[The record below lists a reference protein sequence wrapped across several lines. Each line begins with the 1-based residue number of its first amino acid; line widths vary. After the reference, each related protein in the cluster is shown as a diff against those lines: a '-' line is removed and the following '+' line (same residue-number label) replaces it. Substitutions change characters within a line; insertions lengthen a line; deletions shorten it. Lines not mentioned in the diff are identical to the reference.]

1 MIRPAFACRMHKSA
15 CGYILVLT
23 AMLLSGCSSAVLD
36 PVGAVGEQ
44 QKNLILLAFGLMLT
58 IVIPVIVLTFYFSWY
73 YRASNKHATYKPDWA
88 ESKWAEMGMWGI
100 PLALIIVL
108 SVVTWVSTHKL
119 DPYKPLSDEAHLKV
133 QVVSLDWKWLFIYP
147 DYGVASVNEL
157 VIPKDIPVSFDL
169 TSGSVMN
176 SFFIPRLGSQIYTMA
191 GMKTQLHLVANET
204 GNLKG
209 ISSNFSG
216 AGFANMQ
223 FNAKVVADQAAF
235 ERWVTQTKAGGEQS
249 QGQGALTMSSFE
261 ALSEPSQQVPV
272 RTYSSL
278 EPKLFDKIMMKV
290 MKNYGETPFYEKGSV
305 HPQAPR
311 LLPSSDSATE
321 AQPQASQPS

>member
-1 MIRPAFACRMHKSA
+1 
-15 CGYILVLT
+15 
-23 AMLLSGCSSAVLD
+23 
-36 PVGAVGEQ
+36 
-44 QKNLILLAFGLMLT
+44 
-58 IVIPVIVLTFYFSWY
+58 
-73 YRASNKHATYKPDWA
+73 
-88 ESKWAEMGMWGI
+88 
-100 PLALIIVL
+100 
-108 SVVTWVSTHKL
+108 
-119 DPYKPLSDEAHLKV
+119 
-133 QVVSLDWKWLFIYP
+133 
-147 DYGVASVNEL
+147 
-157 VIPKDIPVSFDL
+157 
-169 TSGSVMN
+169 
-176 SFFIPRLGSQIYTMA
+176 
-191 GMKTQLHLVANET
+191 MKTQLHLVANET

-235 ERWVTQTKAGGEQS
+235 ERWVAQTKAGGE

-290 MKNYGETPFYEKGSV
+290 MKNYGETPFYENGSV

-321 AQPQASQPS
+321 AQPQVNQPS